1 MSKSSNKKPQN
12 ISSSSLKTTPPS
24 RVADSKHEKKTSS
37 PTKWFLLACLGL
49 AVITVV
55 AFSGGFSNEFI
66 EWDDQIYITNNFLV
80 TQPSWANFFK
90 AFRTTVAL
98 NYHPVTIISLMLNA
112 AISGSGTATPFIITN
127 TLIHA
132 INVVL
137 TFYLAWLLSN
147 RNWFVAIFTALL
159 FSVHPMR
166 VESVTWVSERK
177 DVLYGFFFLAGT
189 ITYIRYLDTQQRKW
203 LVWSFVLFV
212 LSCLSKAQ
220 AVVLPVVM
228 LLVDFWRSRELN
240 MKLITEKWAFW
251 VVALFFGLVAVDIQS
266 GGNFHGLTQ
275 TVGETKKALDLQV
288 FTLAERL
295 LFALY
300 GFMMYCYKLLFPF
313 NLSGFYPY
321 EKDTGNAQYYYY
333 GIPFFVVVLALTVL
347 SLRRTKVVA
356 LGMGFFFVTVA
367 LVLQFIS
374 VGAAIMA
381 DRYTYIPYLGLF
393 FLIAMALGT
402 LMSKR
407 PSLQYLIMGVAFAF
421 VAFCFYLTTQQI
433 KVWHDTGSFF
443 ERITKVFPS
452 DHRAYSTLG
461 RYLGMNGKMD
471 EGIKNLETAI
481 RLGNTDPTTFEN
493 LGTAYGMKGKTQ
505 EAIDMFT
512 KAIANGSGANA
523 YVNRAVGYLSSDP
536 QKAIADYEKAISLDA
551 EQAPSIRMNLAIAYL
566 NTGNSQKA
574 IEILNIVIDQD
585 GNKSANNYYN
595 RSIAY
600 LQLGN
605 RNESLQDLKQALA
618 IDPNHEQAKQQLKAI
633 GTN

>member
-12 ISSSSLKTTPPS
+12 TSLSSPKATPPPRAS
-24 RVADSKHEKKTSS
+24 EPKREKPSS
-37 PTKWFLLACLGL
+37 TPTKWLLLVCLGL
-49 AVITVV
+49 VIVTVA

-80 TQPSWANFFK
+80 TEPSWANFFK

-112 AISGSGTATPFIITN
+112 AISGSGAATPFVVTNAIIHGTN
-127 TLIHA
+127 VMLA
-132 INVVL
+132 
-137 TFYLAWLLSN
+137 FYLAWLLSN

-177 DVLYGFFFLAGT
+177 DVLYGFFFLAGI
-189 ITYIRYLDTQQRKW
+189 ITYIKYLDTQQRKW
-203 LVWSFVLFV
+203 LVWSIVLFV

-228 LLVDFWRSRELN
+228 LLVDFWRGRELTS
-240 MKLITEKWAFW
+240 KLITEKWAFW
-251 VVALFFGLVAVDIQS
+251 IIAIFFGLVAVDIQS
-266 GGNFHGLTQ
+266 GGNFYGLTQ

-288 FTLAERL
+288 FTLGERL
-295 LFALY
+295 VFALY

-321 EKDTGNAQYYYY
+321 EKDTGDAQYYYY
-333 GIPFFVVVLALTVL
+333 GIPFFVVVLALTAL
-347 SLRRTKVVA
+347 SLRKTKVVV

-381 DRYTYIPYLGLF
+381 DRYTYIPYFGLF
-393 FLIAMALGT
+393 FLMAMVLGALIR
-402 LMSKR
+402 KR
-407 PSLQYLIMGVAFAF
+407 PALQYPVMGVALAF

-433 KVWHDTGSFF
+433 KVWHDSGSFF
-443 ERITKVFPS
+443 GQITKVFPN
-452 DHRAYSTLG
+452 DHRAYSTRG

-471 EGIKNLETAI
+471 EGIKDLETAI
-481 RLGNTDPTTFEN
+481 KLGNTDPTTFEN

-512 KAIANGSGANA
+512 KAIANGSGVNA
-523 YVNRAVGYLSSDP
+523 YINRAVGYLSSDP
-536 QKAIADYEKAISLDA
+536 QKAIADYEKAITLDA
-551 EQAPSIRMNLAIAYL
+551 EQAPSIRTNLAVAYL

-574 IEILNIVIDQD
+574 IEILNVVIDQD
-585 GNKSANNYYN
+585 GNKTVNNYFN
-595 RSIAY
+595 RSVAY

-605 RNESLQDLKQALA
+605 RNACIQDLKQALA
-618 IDPNHEQAKQQLKAI
+618 IDPNYEQAKQQLKALE
-633 GTN
+633 GN

>member
-12 ISSSSLKTTPPS
+12 ISSSSLKTTTPP
-24 RVADSKHEKKTSS
+24 RVADSKREKTSSS
-37 PTKWFLLACLGL
+37 PTKWLLLACLGL
-49 AVITVV
+49 AVVTVV

-80 TQPSWANFFK
+80 AQPSWANFFK

-220 AVVLPVVM
+220 AVVLPVIM
-228 LLVDFWRSRELN
+228 LLVDFWRGRELN

-288 FTLAERL
+288 FTLGERL

-347 SLRRTKVVA
+347 SLRKTKVVV

-381 DRYTYIPYLGLF
+381 DRYTYIPYFGLF

-402 LMSKR
+402 LISKR

-433 KVWHDTGSFF
+433 KVWHDSGSFF
-443 ERITKVFPS
+443 GKIIEVFPN
-452 DHRAYSTLG
+452 DHRAYSTRG
-461 RYLGMNGKMD
+461 RYLGMKGKLD
-471 EGIKNLETAI
+471 EGIKDLEMSI
-481 RLGNTDPTTFEN
+481 KLGNTDPTTFEN
-493 LGTAYGMKGKTQ
+493 LGTAYGFKGQLQKS
-505 EAIDMFT
+505 IDVFT
-512 KAIANGSGANA
+512 KAIEHGAGANA
-523 YVNRAVGYLSSDP
+523 FVNRAIGYLSIDP
-536 QKAIADYEKAISLDA
+536 PKAIADYEKAITLDV
-551 EQAPSIRMNLAIAYL
+551 EQAPDTRMKLAVAYL
-566 NTGNSQKA
+566 NTGNPQKA
-574 IEILNIVIDQD
+574 IETFNVVIEQD
-585 GNKSANNYYN
+585 GNKTVSNYYN
-595 RSIAY
+595 RSIAH

-605 RNESLQDLKQALA
+605 RNESLQDLKQALT

>member
-1 MSKSSNKKPQN
+1 MSKSSNKKHQN
-12 ISSSSLKTTPPS
+12 ISSSSLKTTPPP
-24 RVADSKHEKKTSS
+24 RVADSKHEKTPSS
-37 PTKWFLLACLGL
+37 PTKWLWLACLGL
-49 AVITVV
+49 AVFTVV
-55 AFSGGFSNEFI
+55 VFSGGFSNEFI

-112 AISGSGTATPFIITN
+112 AISGSSTATPFIITN

-203 LVWSFVLFV
+203 FIWSFVLFV

-220 AVVLPVVM
+220 AVVLPVVI
-228 LLVDFWRSRELN
+228 LLVDFGRGRELN

-288 FTLAERL
+288 FTLVERL

-321 EKDTGNAQYYYY
+321 EKDSGNAQYYFY
-333 GIPFFVVVLALTVL
+333 GIPFFVVVVALTVL
-347 SLRRTKVVA
+347 SLRKTKVVV

-381 DRYTYIPYLGLF
+381 DRYTYIPYFGLF

-402 LMSKR
+402 LISKR

-421 VAFCFYLTTQQI
+421 VALCSYLTTQQI

-443 ERITKVFPS
+443 GQITKVFPT
-452 DHRAYSTLG
+452 DHRAYSTRG

-471 EGIKNLETAI
+471 EGIKDLETSI
-481 RLGNTDPTTFEN
+481 KLGNTDPTTFEN

-512 KAIANGSGANA
+512 KAIANGSGVNA
-523 YVNRAVGYLSSDP
+523 YINRAVGYLSSDP
-536 QKAIADYEKAISLDA
+536 QKAIADYEKAITLDA
-551 EQAPSIRMNLAIAYL
+551 EQAPGIRTNLAVAYL

-574 IEILNIVIDQD
+574 IEILNVVIDQD
-585 GNKSANNYYN
+585 GNKTVNNYFN
-595 RSIAY
+595 RSVAY

-605 RNESLQDLKQALA
+605 RNACIQDLKQALA
-618 IDPNHEQAKQQLKAI
+618 IDPNYEQAKQQLKALE
-633 GTN
+633 GN